1 LKAYKA
7 FLNFL
12 YKSPPQTL
20 EYKIDSHD
28 LEKEQASPSGQTTGL
43 EEEPPTVPMEM
54 KGGSMT
60 EVVLGTKDI
69 IPQHEIFL
77 TNLHDVTKA

>member
-1 LKAYKA
+1 
-7 FLNFL
+7 
-12 YKSPPQTL
+12 
-20 EYKIDSHD
+20 

-43 EEEPPTVPMEM
+43 EEEPPTIPMEM
-54 KGGSMT
+54 RGGSMT

-69 IPQHEIFL
+69 IPQHEILL